1 MAVSVTLPILFL
13 VPLMFLMTLGL
24 GILYVGM
31 EKCSIRSEDIK
42 FSVAPLSISALTWE
56 WIILEWNVMNAWTEF

>member
-1 MAVSVTLPILFL
+1 MAASVTLLILFL
-13 VPLMFLMTLGL
+13 FPSMFLTTLGL

-31 EKCSIRSEDIK
+31 EKCSIKSGDIK

-56 WIILEWNVMNAWTEF
+56 